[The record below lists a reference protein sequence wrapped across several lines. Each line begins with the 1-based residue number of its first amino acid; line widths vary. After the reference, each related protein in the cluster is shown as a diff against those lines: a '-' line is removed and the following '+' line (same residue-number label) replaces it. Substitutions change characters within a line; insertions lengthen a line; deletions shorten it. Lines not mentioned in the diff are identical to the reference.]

1 MVLYFHTVANAFYCE
16 IKFISLLLPI
26 FVCGVAIL
34 MEEASPPSSS
44 LILCI
49 FPGCPSI
56 GIIHESMIE
65 SLLFFSLQAD
75 IAITNTAVANKS
87 LLYYIFLKVSQ
98 CIFVMAD
105 AILMPGS
112 SSVTVYETSN
122 VSPINSPFSKAI
134 FRSVVLIYKVS
145 FFEVTIVNPF
155 MVASMTMPC
164 A

>member
-26 FVCGVAIL
+26 FVCQCSHINGRGISTL
-34 MEEASPPSSS
+34 FQFDT
-44 LILCI
+44 LH

-87 LLYYIFLKVSQ
+87 LFILYIFKSESMYFRYGRCNINAGL
-98 CIFVMAD
+98 IFGDRV
-105 AILMPGS
+105 
-112 SSVTVYETSN
+112 
-122 VSPINSPFSKAI
+122 
-134 FRSVVLIYKVS
+134 
-145 FFEVTIVNPF
+145 
-155 MVASMTMPC
+155 
-164 A
+164 

>member
-1 MVLYFHTVANAFYCE
+1 
-16 IKFISLLLPI
+16 
-26 FVCGVAIL
+26 

-87 LLYYIFLKVSQ
+87 LFILYIFKSESMYFRYGRCNINARL
-98 CIFVMAD
+98 IFGDRV
-105 AILMPGS
+105 
-112 SSVTVYETSN
+112 
-122 VSPINSPFSKAI
+122 
-134 FRSVVLIYKVS
+134 
-145 FFEVTIVNPF
+145 
-155 MVASMTMPC
+155 
-164 A
+164 